1 MAVEYVVFAVWA
13 FLFAGIVILVWKRL
27 RVIDARLGK
36 AREEIDRLQIVD
48 LRKFLTKLN
57 TNAGPNGSESETDNE
72 PAQYSGGD
80 VVPLRR
86 ESPPTAPH

>member
-57 TNAGPNGSESETDNE
+57 TNAGPNGSETDNE
-72 PAQYSGGD
+72 PAQYSGG
-80 VVPLRR
+80 VVSLRE
-86 ESPPTAPH
+86 ESPPTAPY